1 MKNTIKHIQLIV
13 SLCFLSIGSLWS
25 QITLEAPHDGD
36 ETNYRWVNA
45 LSPDTILGTDFNLVV
60 ATAGVYYASYDG
72 SVCGKNA
79 TSYFILTENNATDT
93 QVTLDL
99 ETAIGNDQ
107 TVLWSDPS
115 LGTSLAPTVTASI
128 TPITY
133 TATWMRG
140 DFSKELPSF
149 TVMALGVVLV
159 DSDGDGILDVVE
171 DSNQDNDNDPTTNPT
186 DTDGDGIPNYLDID
200 SDNDGIPDNVE
211 AQLTSD
217 YISPSGLDSNNNGL
231 DNAYESTNGLTPI
244 DSDGDSIPDYL
255 DTDSDNDQVPD
266 LTEGNDR
273 NSDGIAEFFFTGIDS
288 DGDGLDDG
296 FEGANVND
304 IDVNDEIDNPQALLQ
319 DTDLDGIPDI
329 RDEDDDDEGILTK
342 DEDTNGDGNYAN
354 DDIDIDGIP
363 DYLDP
368 TNDSSSVN
376 DVTIYNVITPN
387 GDGYH
392 DFLNISNIEIYGSN
406 TFELVNRWGDLVYKV
421 QSYNNS
427 SVRFEGYANQGK
439 ILKANKKLPVGT
451 YFYQLQYQD
460 FNGESQTKKGYL
472 YINE

>member
-1 MKNTIKHIQLIV
+1 MLG
-13 SLCFLSIGSLWS
+13 LLSVGNLWS
-25 QITLEAPHDGD
+25 QVTLEAPNSSD

-45 LSPDTILGTDFNLVV
+45 LAPETVLGTSFSFEVS
-60 ATAGVYYASYDG
+60 TPGVYYALYDG

-79 TSYFILTENNATDT
+79 TSYFILTENNSIDT

-115 LGTSLAPTVTASI
+115 LGTSLSPTVTASN
-128 TPITY
+128 TPKTY
-133 TATWMRG
+133 IATWMRG

-149 TVMALGVVLV
+149 TVMALQLVVI
-159 DSDGDGILDVVE
+159 DSDGDGILDTQE
-171 DSNQDNDNDPTTNPT
+171 DANTDGDNNPETNPT
-186 DTDGDGIPNYLDID
+186 DTDGDGVPNYLDID

-211 AQLTSD
+211 AQEASV
-217 YISPSGLDSNNNGL
+217 YIAPTTLDTNNNGL
-231 DNAYESTNGLTPI
+231 DNAYESTNGLSPI

-255 DTDSDNDQVPD
+255 DTDSDNDQVSD
-266 LTEGNDR
+266 VIEGNDR
-273 NSDGIAEFFFTGIDS
+273 NSDGIAEFFFTGIDT

-296 FEGANVND
+296 FEGANIND
-304 IDVNDEIDNPQALLQ
+304 IDVNDEYDNPEGLLQ

-354 DDIDIDGIP
+354 DDIDNDGTP

-368 TNDSSSVN
+368 TNDSASVN
-376 DVTIYNVITPN
+376 DITIYNVITPN

-392 DFLNISNIEIYGSN
+392 DYLNISNIEIYGSN
-406 TFELVNRWGDLVYKV
+406 SFELVNRWGNLVYMV
-421 QSYNNS
+421 QGYNNS
-427 SVRFEGYANQGK
+427 SVRFEGYSNQGR
-439 ILKANKKLPVGT
+439 ILKGNKKLPVGT

-460 FNGESQTKKGYL
+460 FNGQTQIKKGYL
-472 YINE
+472 YIND